1 MSANFWKIVIF
12 ALVINGV
19 YAWIGNQVPQIRS
32 EPPKEEEI
40 SLTGEIT
47 PAQLMAIG
55 EKIVQGKGQCTL
67 CHVFAQGE
75 TPTRAPNLYGV
86 AERAKERI
94 KDPNYKGQAKTAE
107 EYLHESLV
115 NPSAYVVEGF
125 GKADNPQESPMPPM
139 NKPPINLSEAEITA
153 VIAWLQGKE
162 GGEIT
167 VKPPT
172 EIPEQPQQPQAVATS
187 GEPLSPETMIAQ
199 FGCIACHSF
208 DQPVTLVG
216 PSLWD
221 VGARRD
227 AAYIR
232 QKLLDPNSITVENF
246 PPGLMKPALEAAG
259 FYKKVTLEDLNNL
272 VAFLESKKG
281 QPQ

>member
-1 MSANFWKIVIF
+1 MSGLFWKIVIIT
-12 ALVINGV
+12 LVVNGL

-32 EPPKEEEI
+32 EPPVEEKI
-40 SLTGEIT
+40 SLEGEIT
-47 PAQLMAIG
+47 PAKLMAIG

-86 AERAKERI
+86 AERAKQRI
-94 KDPNYKGQAKTAE
+94 QESNYKGEAKTAE
-107 EYLHESLV
+107 EYLYESMTH
-115 NPSAYVVEGF
+115 PSAYVVEGF
-125 GKADNPQESPMPPM
+125 GKQDNPQESPMPPI
-139 NKPPINLSEAEITA
+139 NKPPIGLSEAEIVA

-167 VKPPT
+167 VKPPA
-172 EIPEQPQQPQAVATS
+172 EAPKEPEPTATAATS
-187 GEPLSPETMIAQ
+187 GEPLAPEAMIAQ

-232 QKLLDPNSITVENF
+232 QKLLDPNALPVDNF
-246 PPGLMKPALEAAG
+246 PAGVMKPTLEAAG
-259 FYKKVTLEDLNNL
+259 FYKKMTLEDLNNL

-281 QPQ
+281 GQ